1 MGNNKKV
8 SMELRAD
15 RILQVFR
22 GDREIDPENL
32 AKVQEGFNER
42 GYIKLRSLERILFG
56 SDVDTA
62 EVLTITSCSKI
73 ALEKGLVVLAA
84 PSDQLPADNQQVE
97 VIIYNST
104 PFLNKIEKGEVI
116 AQAKESF

>member
-1 MGNNKKV
+1 
-8 SMELRAD
+8 MELRAD

-62 EVLTITSCSKI
+62 GVLTIGVLTITSCSKI

-84 PSDQLPADNQQVE
+84 PSDQLLADNQQVE